1 MGDCAP
7 SLSNLKSS
15 PVMNNSLALLGKDA
29 NTLASWCSFS
39 EKLQN
44 MTNAKIA
51 NSDQTFHLS
60 ESAVQFDDVTKLGY
74 PNLQPEYTLG
84 NDVTGAFHDTEVADI
99 GYAVT
104 NTIESSNPDEFGT
117 FGYDIPSLFKTYKH
131 AFQLL

>member
-1 MGDCAP
+1 MVHIFWKIEKTDNC
-7 SLSNLKSS
+7 KSCKIQWS
-15 PVMNNSLALLGKDA
+15 D
-29 NTLASWCSFS
+29 FS
-39 EKLQN
+39 
-44 MTNAKIA
+44 
-51 NSDQTFHLS
+51 LS
-60 ESAVQFDDVTKLGY
+60 ESAVLQFDDVTKLGY